1 MTEENKKFGK
11 EDLQDIAKFSGD
23 LLKKTVSSGID
34 VLMDLKGNIPKEAA
48 TFIANRKE
56 ELSRGLSKDVVQSV
70 ITATVDT
77 FFSVVRQHRIE
88 LSISIRKN
96 ESPAAT
102 EPSKKTTRKSRN

>member
-1 MTEENKKFGK
+1 MSDEKKFGK

-34 VLMDLKGNIPKEAA
+34 VIMDLKGNIPKEAA

-56 ELSRGLSKDVVQSV
+56 ELSRGLSKEVVQSV

-96 ESPAAT
+96 EPNDD
-102 EPSKKTTRKSRN
+102 SKKTTSTTKSPN